1 MVESLG
7 DVLAGPL
14 HPPSSDGIAALRAEL
29 DDAARAA
36 TVVGGWTQGEPLRLS
51 KHLVTGLLRCPR
63 RALSERSEPGPSG
76 RGSGKQG
83 VDSPSGPAEGQ
94 ERGARYEDQATGDDV
109 VVGWM
114 VDAAAKLTT
123 VSPGRNVT
131 VDAAVAF
138 LTALGD
144 STVTDHLAELGSA
157 AARLTSDAAMRM
169 DRLAASGLAEV
180 DPGWWPRVE
189 DPVRVAFAAG
199 AVTVAGRIDVLLGGA
214 PTGRPAV
221 IVEVKGGRW
230 YDGMRGDGHLYAL
243 MVALRD
249 GEAPAS
255 AVTIV
260 SDGTTHV
267 EPIRPALLQHAAER
281 LDEAMG
287 IAARLAAGEPPAMH
301 TGAHCQ
307 HCPVRPDC
315 PVGRAWRPGT
325 VDDAS

>member
-1 MVESLG
+1 VVEALG

-14 HPPSSDGIAALRAEL
+14 HPPSPDGIAALRAEL

-36 TVVGGWTQGEPLRLS
+36 TVVGGWSADEPLRLS

-63 RALSERSEPGPSG
+63 RALG
-76 RGSGKQG
+76 
-83 VDSPSGPAEGQ
+83 
-94 ERGARYEDQATGDDV
+94 EDQGTSDEII
-109 VVGWM
+109 VGWV
-114 VDAAAKLTT
+114 VDAAAKLAT
-123 VSPGRNVT
+123 VSPRRTIT
-131 VDAAVAF
+131 VDTAVAF

-144 STVTDHLAELGSA
+144 STAADHLADLGSA
-157 AARLTSDAAMRM
+157 AARLKAEAAMRI
-169 DRLAASGLAEV
+169 DRLAAAGLAGI

-189 DPVRVAFAAG
+189 DPVRVALGGG
-199 AVTVAGRIDVLLGGA
+199 AVTVAGRMDVLLGGP
-214 PTGRPAV
+214 PTGRPGV
-221 IVEVKGGRW
+221 ILEVKGGRW
-230 YDGMRGDGHLYAL
+230 YDGMRADGHLYAL

-249 GEAPAS
+249 GEVPAS

-260 SDGTTHV
+260 SDGTSHV
-267 EPIRPALLQHAAER
+267 ERIRPALLQHAAER

-301 TGAHCQ
+301 PGAHCQ

-325 VDDAS
+325 AEDAS

>member
-1 MVESLG
+1 VVEALG

-14 HPPSSDGIAALRAEL
+14 HPPSPDGIAALRAEL
-29 DDAARAA
+29 DDAARVA
-36 TVVGGWTQGEPLRLS
+36 TVVGGWSEAEPLRLS

-63 RALSERSEPGPSG
+63 RALSERSE
-76 RGSGKQG
+76 RG
-83 VDSPSGPAEGQ
+83 PSGPAEGQ
-94 ERGARYEDQATGDDV
+94 ERAAPCEDRGTGGDQ

-114 VDAAAKLTT
+114 VDAAAKLAT
-123 VSPGRNVT
+123 VSPRRSVT

-144 STVTDHLAELGSA
+144 SSVADHLAELGPA
-157 AARLTSDAAMRM
+157 AARLTSDAAVRI
-169 DRLAASGLAEV
+169 DRLATSGLAAV

-189 DPVRVAFAAG
+189 DPVRVALAGG
-199 AVTVAGRIDVLLGGA
+199 AVTAAGRIDVLLGGP

-230 YDGMRGDGHLYAL
+230 YDGMRADGHLYAL

-249 GEAPAS
+249 GEVPAS

-287 IAARLAAGEPPAMH
+287 VAARLAAGEPPAMSP
-301 TGAHCQ
+301 GAHCQ
-307 HCPVRPDC
+307 HCPVRVDC
-315 PVGRAWRPGT
+315 PVGQGWRPEAAE
-325 VDDAS
+325 DRS

>member
-1 MVESLG
+1 MVEALG

-14 HPPSSDGIAALRAEL
+14 HPPSPDGIAALRAEL

-36 TVVGGWTQGEPLRLS
+36 TVVGGWSADEPLRLS

-63 RALSERSEPGPSG
+63 RALG
-76 RGSGKQG
+76 
-83 VDSPSGPAEGQ
+83 
-94 ERGARYEDQATGDDV
+94 EDQGTSDEII
-109 VVGWM
+109 VGWV
-114 VDAAAKLTT
+114 VDAAAKLAT
-123 VSPGRNVT
+123 VSPRRTIT
-131 VDAAVAF
+131 VDTAVAF

-144 STVTDHLAELGSA
+144 STVADHLADLGSA
-157 AARLTSDAAMRM
+157 AARLKAEAAMRI
-169 DRLAASGLAEV
+169 DRLAAAGLAGI

-189 DPVRVAFAAG
+189 DPVRVALGGG
-199 AVTVAGRIDVLLGGA
+199 AVTVAGRMDVLLGGP
-214 PTGRPAV
+214 PTGRPGV
-221 IVEVKGGRW
+221 ILEVKGGRW
-230 YDGMRGDGHLYAL
+230 YDGMRADGHLYAL

-249 GEAPAS
+249 GEVPAS

-260 SDGTTHV
+260 SDGTSHV
-267 EPIRPALLQHAAER
+267 ERIRPALLQHAAER

-301 TGAHCQ
+301 PGAHCQ

-325 VDDAS
+325 AEDAS

>member
-1 MVESLG
+1 VVEALG

-14 HPPSSDGIAALRAEL
+14 HPPPPDGIAALRDEL

-36 TVVGGWTQGEPLRLS
+36 AALGGWSQDEPLRLS

-63 RALSERSEPGPSG
+63 RALGERSDDCTTS
-76 RGSGKQG
+76 
-83 VDSPSGPAEGQ
+83 
-94 ERGARYEDQATGDDV
+94 DDV
-109 VVGWM
+109 IVGWM
-114 VDAAAKLTT
+114 VDAGAKLAT
-123 VSPGRNVT
+123 VSPKRHVT

-144 STVTDHLAELGSA
+144 NTVADHLADLGPA
-157 AARLTSDAAMRM
+157 AARLMSDAGARI
-169 DRLAASGLAEV
+169 DRLAASGLASV

-189 DPVRVAFAAG
+189 DPVRVPLAGG
-199 AVTVAGRIDVLLGGA
+199 AVGVAGRIDLLLGG
-214 PTGRPAV
+214 PPSGRPAV
-221 IVEVKGGRW
+221 VVEVKAGRW
-230 YDGMRGDGHLYAL
+230 HDGMRADGHLYAL

-249 GEAPAS
+249 GEVPAT

-287 IAARLAAGEPPAMH
+287 VAARLAAGELPAMSP
-301 TGAHCQ
+301 GVHCQ

-315 PVGRAWRPGT
+315 PAGRAWRSTPAEAG
-325 VDDAS
+325 S